1 MLTTS
6 SHSISLQRRIVTL
19 TRTSLRSVI
28 PRAVCTTRNRA
39 AEGKRPQTGVDQ
51 TMTQYNSQFRLGA
64 AWAYLLLAGLN
75 AGLTACSS
83 ADDELTRFIEDTR
96 KEPGGRV
103 EPLPEV
109 KPYETFVYAA
119 AQMRSPFLPG
129 GSGGS
134 SGMAGLRPDSKR
146 NREFLEQFSLD
157 TLKMV
162 GTLKLGG
169 RMFGLVQ
176 TKDGLVHRVS
186 GGNYM
191 GQADGKI
198 TDITPA
204 KITLTEIVPDGLG
217 GYMERPAALGLNE

>member
-1 MLTTS
+1 MRKS
-6 SHSISLQRRIVTL
+6 SHQPR
-19 TRTSLRSVI
+19 LRLLGM
-28 PRAVCTTRNRA
+28 ALACAGYA
-39 AEGKRPQTGVDQ
+39 A
-51 TMTQYNSQFRLGA
+51 
-64 AWAYLLLAGLN
+64 
-75 AGLTACSS
+75 LTACSS
-83 ADDELTRFIEDTR
+83 ADNELASFIEDTK

-103 EPLPEV
+103 EPLPEI
-109 KPYETFVYAA
+109 KPYESFVYSATD
-119 AQMRSPFLPG
+119 MRSPFLPG
-129 GSGGS
+129 GSGAS
-134 SGMAGLRPDSKR
+134 SLSLRPDSKR

-169 RMFGLVQ
+169 HMYGLVQ

-186 GGNYM
+186 GGNYL

-198 TDITPA
+198 TDITPG

>member
-1 MLTTS
+1 
-6 SHSISLQRRIVTL
+6 
-19 TRTSLRSVI
+19 
-28 PRAVCTTRNRA
+28 
-39 AEGKRPQTGVDQ
+39 
-51 TMTQYNSQFRLGA
+51 MTQLKSRVRQGPTLAYMVVMSLSLG
-64 AWAYLLLAGLN
+64 LG
-75 AGLTACSS
+75 ACSS

-109 KPYETFVYAA
+109 KPYETFVYSVADR
-119 AQMRSPFLPG
+119 RSPFLPG
-129 GSGGS
+129 GSGGA

-169 RMFGLVQ
+169 HMYGLVQ
-176 TKDGLVHRVS
+176 TKDGLVHRVAS
-186 GGNYM
+186 GNYL

-198 TDITPA
+198 TEITPA
-204 KITLTEIVPDGLG
+204 KISLTEIVPDGLG

>member
-1 MLTTS
+1 MKNHRSNIRLCAALTYT
-6 SHSISLQRRIVTL
+6 
-19 TRTSLRSVI
+19 
-28 PRAVCTTRNRA
+28 
-39 AEGKRPQTGVDQ
+39 
-51 TMTQYNSQFRLGA
+51 
-64 AWAYLLLAGLN
+64 LLACLS
-75 AGLTACSS
+75 ASLAACSS
-83 ADDELTRFIEDTR
+83 ADDDLAHFIEDTK

-109 KPYETFVYAA
+109 KPYEAFAYTATD
-119 AQMRSPFLPG
+119 MRSPFVPG

-134 SGMAGLRPDSKR
+134 SGAPGLRPDSKR

-162 GTLKLGG
+162 GTLKLTG
-169 RMFGLVQ
+169 RMYGLVQ

-186 GGNYM
+186 DGNYL

-198 TDITPA
+198 TEISPA
-204 KITLTEIVPDGLG
+204 KIILTEIVPDGLG